1 MEILRI
7 YKTPED
13 LVKKIKVLAKDNEQT
28 ISDFLRPVIKNFAK
42 KYESTKVE
50 DSKLVTLSVTGISED
65 VINKLK
71 LPAKKIGITV
81 TQLLRLELNEFIE
94 NQSDFNKSL
103 F

>member
-71 LPAKKIGITV
+71 LPAKK
-81 TQLLRLELNEFIE
+81 
-94 NQSDFNKSL
+94 
-103 F
+103 

>member
-94 NQSDFNKSL
+94 NQSDFKKSL

>member
-71 LPAKKIGITV
+71 LPAKKIGKTV